1 MGLALDA
8 GPVTSDEERAQLQ
21 RWRRRRSGSSG
32 LYVRA
37 GIVLDCAA
45 GLSGAEIADRHRTS
59 QQTVTKWRRRFAG
72 GGLTGLLM
80 RPEAASRAGTATSGC
95 RRFWTPR

>member
-1 MGLALDA
+1 MGRPGAAIIL
-8 GPVTSDEERAQLQ
+8 SDEEREELQ

-45 GLSGAEIADRHRTS
+45 GLSGAEIAERHRTS
-59 QQTVTKWRRRFAG
+59 QQTVSKWRGRFSRERLAGLSDAAGSRGVTAMRGFRRSW
-72 GGLTGLLM
+72 M
-80 RPEAASRAGTATSGC
+80 RR
-95 RRFWTPR
+95 